1 MSRGSKVAMWIGG
14 AIVGLI
20 VLVVGGTWAY
30 INVFSDDPAPEFSLD
45 TTVAPTTP
53 AASATTAAA
62 PVDSSAPAT
71 TATTSA
77 PAGGSGSWI
86 IASGSQAGYR
96 VKEVLF
102 GQSTTAVGR
111 TSEVTGSMTLDG
123 STVTAGDFTVDMAS
137 VESDKSQRDGQF
149 RDRIMDTST
158 FPTSTFKLTQPID
171 LGSVP
176 ADGAEI
182 TASATGDLTLRG
194 TTKSVTFDVQAVKN
208 GDNIQVVGQIPIV
221 FEEWGIP
228 NPSFGPASTE
238 DNGVLE
244 FSLILAAG

>member
-1 MSRGSKVAMWIGG
+1 MSRGSKLAMWIGG

-20 VLVVGGTWAY
+20 VLIVGGTWAY

-45 TTVAPTTP
+45 TATTVSQTTS
-53 AASATTAAA
+53 ASAN

-71 TATTSA
+71 AATTSGS
-77 PAGGSGSWI
+77 AGAGSWV

-123 STVTAGDFTVDMAS
+123 SQVTTGDFTVDMAS

-149 RDRIMDTST
+149 RDRIMDTSR

-176 ADGAEI
+176 ADGAQI
-182 TASATGDLTLRG
+182 TAAATGDLTLRG
-194 TTKSVTFDVQAVKN
+194 MTKSVTFDVQAVKK
-208 GDNIQVVGQIPIV
+208 GESIQVVGQIPIV
-221 FEEWGIP
+221 FDEWGIP

-238 DNGVLE
+238 DNGILE
-244 FSLILAAG
+244 FSLVLAAG